1 MYLAAYSK
9 SKSRGITNT
18 VFGITFPWEIPAAG
32 VRSKAYKHNGRQLR
46 LVEFTDEFT
55 ESDWCTRGHIGY
67 ILDGR
72 LEVNFDG
79 NEVVF
84 NAGNGIFIPAGEN
97 DKHMGRPL
105 TKVVKMIFVED
116 V

>member
-9 SKSRGITNT
+9 SRSRGITNT

-46 LVEFTDEFT
+46 LVEFTDE
-55 ESDWCTRGHIGY
+55 
-67 ILDGR
+67 L
-72 LEVNFDG
+72 
-79 NEVVF
+79 
-84 NAGNGIFIPAGEN
+84 FIPAGEN